1 MEKSGHKAIVIG
13 AKGELLKAVGREA
26 REDMQK
32 SLNGIVQT
40 AFARLDLVTREQ
52 FDAQL
57 ETLEQTRA
65 QMTRLEQEIE
75 QLKNQLAELERA
87 IE

>member
-1 MEKSGHKAIVIG
+1 MNNDSLLRAIGDQIG
-13 AKGELLKAVGREA
+13 RFIGDSAA
-26 REDMQK
+26 REDLQK
-32 SLNGIVQT
+32 SLNTLVQS

-65 QMTRLEQEIE
+65 QLTALEARLALLQEK
-75 QLKNQLAELERA
+75 LNELERA
-87 IE
+87 TE